1 MSRCA
6 NTEALNAY
14 MDKQAKAEL
23 RQEQLDKEIEPYL
36 SVISEQI
43 EAIKSIHEA
52 NNIEYERCVIEDL
65 I

>member
-6 NTEALNAY
+6 NTEALDAY
-14 MDKQAKAEL
+14 LNKADKAEL

-43 EAIKSIHEA
+43 EVIKSIHEA
-52 NNIEYERCVIEDL
+52 NSIEFERCVIEDL